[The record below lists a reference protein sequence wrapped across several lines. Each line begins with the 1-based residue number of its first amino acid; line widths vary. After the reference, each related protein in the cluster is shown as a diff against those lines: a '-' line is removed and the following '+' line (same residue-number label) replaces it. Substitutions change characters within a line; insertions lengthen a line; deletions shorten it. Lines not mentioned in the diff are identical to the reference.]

1 MKNTKDLWVWMGT
14 FLLFIVGITLF
25 SYFEYQNHK
34 KLLYHQIDERL
45 RIAAQTTNTL
55 LTPHFQDRSV
65 EAKGIYPTQD
75 RNNIDRLSEFAKN
88 MGVVYVYSV
97 IQKNGKIYFTASSGT
112 DEERATGVNLTH
124 YFDCYEDASDALEKT
139 FQTHQMHYDEYTD
152 KWGTFRSVFI
162 PMHSPNG
169 ATYIVGADIKINTI
183 SAELRQEAFSLLLRL
198 FGTIALSFPFLTWYL
213 RRMNADLKREKQRL
227 SHFDQLTGLPNRMLL
242 KDRIDALLDSS
253 HREKESLAVMFVDI
267 DHFKEVND
275 TLGRVVGDGVLIETA
290 QRLQTTLGEEAI
302 VSRLSGD
309 EFVLLLPTTDANRA
323 SMIALTLLETI
334 AHPFSIE
341 QNELTLTAS
350 IGIALYPHDGDDF
363 ETLLKNANTAMHQ
376 VKGENRNDFYF
387 FTPEMQIHFNRHL
400 QLVNAL
406 RYALKRD
413 EFQLYYQPQMSLK
426 TGEMIGAEVLL
437 RWHHPLWGM
446 ISPAEF
452 IPIAE
457 ESGQII
463 PIGEWVLRT
472 AMEQLQGW
480 IAQGFPPMVIA
491 VNLSTVQFR
500 QKNLVALVMNILNDT
515 GVPPSCLELELT
527 EACAMVNQDLA
538 MEIMRQFHAQ
548 GIRMAIDDFGTG
560 YSSLSYLKK
569 FQVSKLKIDQS
580 FVRDITHDSDDQ
592 TIVTTII
599 DMAHNLGLHTIA
611 EGVETAQQLDFLRSH
626 GCDEIQGYYFSKP
639 LPVAAFESFVWQCNR
654 R

>member
-1 MKNTKDLWVWMGT
+1 MGT

-55 LTPHFQDRSV
+55 LTPHFQERAV
-65 EAKGIYPTQD
+65 EVQSISPAED
-75 RNNIDRLSEFAKN
+75 WDNIHRLSEFAKN
-88 MGVVYVYSV
+88 MGVVYVYSM

-112 DEERATGVNLTH
+112 EEERTTGVNLTH
-124 YFDCYEDASDALEKT
+124 YFDTYEDASAALQKT
-139 FQTHQMHYDEYTD
+139 FQTHQLQYDEYTD

-162 PMHSPNG
+162 PMKSPYG
-169 ATYIVGADIKINTI
+169 MTYVVGADIKIDTI

-227 SHFDQLTGLPNRMLL
+227 SHFDQLTGLPNRILL
-242 KDRIDALLDSS
+242 KDRIEALLDSS
-253 HREKESLAVMFVDI
+253 RRENESLAVMFVDI
-267 DHFKEVND
+267 DHFKEIND

-363 ETLLKNANTAMHQ
+363 ETLLKNADTAMHQ
-376 VKGENRNDFYF
+376 VKGESRNDFYF
-387 FTPEMQIHFNRHL
+387 FTPEMQVHFNRNL
-400 QLVNAL
+400 QLLNAL
-406 RYALKRD
+406 RYALKRE
-413 EFQLYYQPQMSLK
+413 EFEVYYQPQISLE
-426 TGEMIGAEVLL
+426 TGKVIGAEALL

-446 ISPAEF
+446 ISPTEF

-463 PIGEWVLRT
+463 AIGEWVLRT
-472 AMEQLQGW
+472 AMEHLKGW
-480 IAQGFPPMVIA
+480 IEQGFPPMVIA
-491 VNLSTVQFR
+491 VNLSTIQFR
-500 QKNLVALVMNILNDT
+500 QKNLVSLVMSILNDT

-527 EACAMVNQDLA
+527 EACAMYNQNLA
-538 MEIMRQFHAQ
+538 MEVMNKLHEK

-580 FVRDITHDSDDQ
+580 FVRDITNDSDDQ

-639 LPVAAFESFVWQCNR
+639 LPLAEFEAFVPTRNR
-654 R
+654 L